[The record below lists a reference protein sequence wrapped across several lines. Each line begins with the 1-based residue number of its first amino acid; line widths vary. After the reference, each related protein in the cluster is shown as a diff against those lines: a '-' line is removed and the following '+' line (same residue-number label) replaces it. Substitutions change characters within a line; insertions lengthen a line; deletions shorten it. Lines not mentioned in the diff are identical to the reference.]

1 MSSIDKL
8 TNKELKAL
16 FDMPPERAIEHLKSK
31 GLHIGWDWQ
40 DTHALAHARSF
51 TIAKMTALDML
62 SATKKAIEQAM
73 TDGTGYKGFETT
85 AKPYLIQQGWW
96 GETVARSP
104 KTGQFEQV
112 RLGSNR
118 RLKTIYHTNRRT
130 AVMSA
135 KYERMKE
142 AVDTHPYW
150 QYSAIL
156 DGRTRPSH
164 SARHG
169 SVYAHDDPFW
179 SHSYPP
185 NGFGCRCTVKA
196 ITTNQAQKVGIKQSD
211 DEQILDE
218 NGFGGSPVA
227 SHLFDKLWY
236 DKAKQALGQ
245 RQALTQIAKDMAS
258 DVRVVGF
265 LAWVRQSQKNGQ
277 VQGRTYGV
285 GVLPQKSFEKLASE
299 TGLDVDELSPVVG
312 FRDKVITGRKNTR
325 HTASSDALDA
335 IALEKIIRDFGK
347 PDYELWDTLNDNLL
361 LIYKTDGKQAIK
373 LTVQHTKQ
381 GAEVISGFYQDL
393 VDIEGQ
399 IKGGIFVKIK

>member
-1 MSSIDKL
+1 MN
-8 TNKELKAL
+8 T
-16 FDMPPERAIEHLKSK
+16 LKSK

-51 TIAKMTALDML
+51 TVAKMTALDML
-62 SATKKAIEQAM
+62 STTKKAIEQAM
-73 TDGTGYKGFETT
+73 ADGTGYKGFENTI
-85 AKPYLIQQGWW
+85 KPYLIQQGWW
-96 GETVARSP
+96 GETLARNP
-104 KTGQFEQV
+104 KTGQTEQV
-112 RLGSNR
+112 KLGSNR
-118 RLKTIYHTNRRT
+118 RLRTIYHTNRRT

-142 AVDTHPYW
+142 AVATHPYW
-150 QYSAIL
+150 QYSAVL
-156 DGRTRPSH
+156 DRRTRPSH

-169 SVYAHDDPFW
+169 AVYAHDDPFW

-185 NGFGCRCTVKA
+185 NGFGCRCAVKA
-196 ITTNQAQKVGIKQSD
+196 ITAKQAEKVGITQSS
-211 DEQILDE
+211 DERILGE

-258 DVRVVGF
+258 DVRVAGF
-265 LAWVRQSQKNGQ
+265 LAWFRQSQINGQ

-285 GVLPQKSFEKLASE
+285 GVLPQKSFEKLAE
-299 TGLDVDELSPVVG
+299 KEGLDLDELSPVVG

-335 IALEKIIRDFGK
+335 IALEKIIRGFGK

-361 LIYKTDGKQAIK
+361 LVYKTDGKQAIK